1 MDAADHTG
9 DDTGDLTQLL
19 QAWKGGSRD
28 AFDCLVRAL
37 HRDLLRMAASRLRAA
52 HDASLSRGD
61 VVSEALLR
69 LMATPPQDWQ
79 SRAHFFGAV
88 SLTMRSV
95 LCDHARARLRDKR
108 GGGAVKL
115 TLSGLAIGEESMAA
129 DVLTLD
135 RLLQELE
142 AIDPRAQQVLQMTYF
157 TSLSRDDI
165 AEVMEVSTRT
175 IDRELRFGRAWL
187 AERLGRELE
196 A

>member
-1 MDAADHTG
+1 MNAAD
-9 DDTGDLTQLL
+9 DTEDLTQLL
-19 QAWKGGSRD
+19 QAWRGGSSD
-28 AFDCLVRAL
+28 AFDRLVRTL

-52 HDASLSRGD
+52 NDASLSRGD

-69 LMATPPQDWQ
+69 LMATPQQDWQ
-79 SRAHFFGAV
+79 SRAHFFGTV

-108 GGGAVKL
+108 GGGALKL
-115 TLSGLAIGEESMAA
+115 TLSGLSVGEESMAA

-142 AIDPRAQQVLQMTYF
+142 AIDPRAMQVLQMTYF

>member
-1 MDAADHTG
+1 MT
-9 DDTGDLTQLL
+9 
-19 QAWKGGSRD
+19 GGSFRRRLSQD
-28 AFDCLVRAL
+28 EHSPIVNPIVLIPA
-37 HRDLLRMAASRLRAA
+37 RMAASRLRAA
-52 HDASLSRGD
+52 NDASLSRGD

-69 LMATPPQDWQ
+69 LMATPQQDWQ
-79 SRAHFFGAV
+79 SRAHFFGTV

-108 GGGAVKL
+108 GGGALKL
-115 TLSGLAIGEESMAA
+115 TLSGLSVGEESMAA

-142 AIDPRAQQVLQMTYF
+142 AIDPRAMQVLQMTYF
-157 TSLSRDDI
+157 TSLGRDDI
-165 AEVMEVSTRT
+165 AEILEVSTRT
-175 IDRELRFGRAWL
+175 VDRELRFGRAWL